1 MESVDDCA
9 SAHRSSSFS
18 IWSPFSQHGHF
29 GRAADA
35 CFVTQSTL
43 SAGLRELENLL
54 GVTLVERTRRVVR
67 FTPLGSKIAE
77 KALRVLRETEE
88 LTDMARAEGKPLHGE
103 LRLGVIPTIAPFL
116 LPAMLPRLRGQWPN
130 LKLFLREETS
140 QAACDALHRGQLDC
154 VLLAMPYSCGDVDK
168 APLFDDRLFV
178 AFPRGEA
185 PPEAIVEPGAI
196 DEHRLLMLEDGH
208 CLKDHA
214 LSACNRP
221 ELRAEAAMMG
231 TSLHTLVQM
240 VDNGLGV
247 TFVPGMAIEAG
258 ILEGTR
264 VDARPLKSD
273 HGFRSVALIWRRS
286 KPARGGIPA
295 ARVETLRDI
304 APRHHSRPSSQ
315 RSSATARIARL
326 RKRPVEIGR
335 LLHDPAQAVGADC
348 RRPGSAPGW
357 RGTSAGRPGS
367 AHPIGSPERPPSR
380 DAARRPRAP
389 NMPRLGSRR

>member
-1 MESVDDCA
+1 MTVHLPTIKQLQYLVSLK
-9 SAHRSSSFS
+9 
-18 IWSPFSQHGHF
+18 QHGHF

-54 GVTLVERTRRVVR
+54 GITLVERTRRVVR
-67 FTPLGSKIAE
+67 FTPLGARIAE
-77 KALRVLRETEE
+77 KALKVLRETEE
-88 LTDMARAEGKPLHGE
+88 LTDLARAQGKPLHGE

-116 LPAMLPRLRGQWPN
+116 LPAMLPKLRDQWPH

-154 VLLAMPYSCGDVDK
+154 VLLAMPFACGDVEK

-185 PPEAIVEPGAI
+185 PPEAIIEPATI
-196 DEHRLLMLEDGH
+196 DENRLLMLEDGH

-240 VDNGLGV
+240 VDNGLGM
-247 TFVPGMAIEAG
+247 TMLPEMAIEAG
-258 ILEGTR
+258 ILHETQ
-264 VDARPLKSD
+264 VVARPLKAKNAS
-273 HGFRSVALIWRRS
+273 REIALIWRKNS
-286 KPARGGIPA
+286 
-295 ARVETLRDI
+295 
-304 APRHHSRPSSQ
+304 PR
-315 RSSATARIARL
+315 A
-326 RKRPVEIGR
+326 EEFR
-335 LLHDPAQAVGADC
+335 LLAKEL
-348 RRPGSAPGW
+348 R
-357 RGTSAGRPGS
+357 AG
-367 AHPIGSPERPPSR
+367 
-380 DAARRPRAP
+380 
-389 NMPRLGSRR
+389 